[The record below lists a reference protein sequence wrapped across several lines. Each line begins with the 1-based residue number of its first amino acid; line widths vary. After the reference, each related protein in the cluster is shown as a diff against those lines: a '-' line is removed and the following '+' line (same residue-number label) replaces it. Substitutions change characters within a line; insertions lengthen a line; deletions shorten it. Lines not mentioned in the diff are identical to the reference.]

1 MKAPVIILSLALSTS
16 ALGVECTGFLH
27 AIDHLDQVGKRM
39 LVWREAWALSQEA
52 EERIHE
58 GHPAV
63 IEYRAH
69 LLDYGIA
76 HERTQAH
83 VDDVL
88 SDIENLVALDDPA
101 VQDEMASL
109 LNEVMAAVARADE
122 LTRNDPF
129 PNPESFRLRSE
140 AEIRFLRSLYALVCR

>member
-1 MKAPVIILSLALSTS
+1 MKAPVTVLALALSTS

-27 AIDHLDQVGKRM
+27 AIDHLDRVGKRM
-39 LVWREAWALSQEA
+39 LVWREAWALAQEA

-69 LLDYGIA
+69 VLDYGFA
-76 HERTQAH
+76 HERTQTH

-88 SDIENLVALDDPA
+88 SDIENLVDLDDPA

-109 LNEVMAAVARADE
+109 LNEAMAAVDRAE
-122 LTRNDPF
+122 EFTSNDPF

-140 AEIRFLRSLYALVCR
+140 AEIRFLRSLHALVCR

>member
-1 MKAPVIILSLALSTS
+1 MKAPVTILALALSTS
-16 ALGVECTGFLH
+16 TLGVECTGFLH
-27 AIDHLDQVGKRM
+27 AIDHLDQVGKRV
-39 LVWREAWALSQEA
+39 LVWQEAWALAQEA

-63 IEYRAH
+63 TEYRAH
-69 LLDYGIA
+69 VLDYGFA
-76 HERTQAH
+76 HERAQTH

-88 SDIENLVALDDPA
+88 SDIETLVALHDPA

-109 LNEVMAAVARADE
+109 LNEVMAMIDHADE
-122 LTRNDPF
+122 ITRNHPF